1 MASRL
6 SAAEK
11 MGAALAFVGGTLA
24 GTDKRLFDDSEG
36 SDTSYCAKDNYE
48 EKVRQG
54 INFINKKVNN
64 ELPIN
69 YVQVP
74 QYQPV
79 QYQQSVHQ
87 HDNQQYYYQPIE
99 NQPEN
104 DMPDID
110 KYLGKKK
117 KKPVVQQSGN
127 PVLNAITDS
136 KAPILQKLEMLCAI
150 MGEVYQAQTKT
161 NALLSLICAN
171 ANIAVDDELIDE
183 DAEDAVVQEIAMQ
196 QESMLSPEEEIARL
210 DAMSREMR
218 KIDEESASHVDEQ

>member
-1 MASRL
+1 MANRQTAAQKMAS
-6 SAAEK
+6 
-11 MGAALAFVGGTLA
+11 ALAFVGGTLA
-24 GTDKRLFDDSEG
+24 GTDQRLMDDSQG
-36 SDTSYCAKDNYE
+36 SDTSYYAKDNYQ

-54 INFINKKVNN
+54 INLINR
-64 ELPIN
+64 EMIGTP
-69 YVQVP
+69 QFMPVP
-74 QYQPV
+74 QYQQQVP
-79 QYQQSVHQ
+79 YQQPIPQ
-87 HDNQQYYYQPIE
+87 YENQQYYQPIQ
-99 NQPEN
+99 NQSEN

-150 MGEVYQAQTKT
+150 MGEIYQVQTKT

-183 DAEDAVVQEIAMQ
+183 EAEDEVAEEIAMQ
-196 QESMLSPEEEIARL
+196 QEPMLSPEEEIARL
-210 DAMSREMR
+210 DAMSREMQ
-218 KIDEESASHVDEQ
+218 KIDEESASHVDEE